1 MRASWV
7 VVALAVVVAVGAQ
20 CKRTNGAYCDDARP
34 CASGFACD
42 LTAREC
48 HAIVGG
54 GADLSGL
61 SFDMAGCNCGNP
73 TPICVAMS
81 CVSCMSTSD
90 PNGACAAAA
99 PSTPYCGSDGSCVG
113 CRDANDCSGATPFCD
128 MSSHQCRGCIADAEC
143 TASLVCDLTPG
154 STTRGVCIDSSQ
166 VEYVD
171 CGSATNGN
179 GLTPAT
185 PRNKLQDGINKA
197 TTSDARPYVRFTGV
211 CNEPIAITGPVTVYV
226 VGADGATV
234 KSTMNGKDAFGV
246 QNNAQVTIRNL
257 IVTATTGANGGNC
270 SLGGTRFTAYH
281 TQFINTPQTGVYS
294 DACELT
300 LDGCTIAGN
309 QQGGIY
315 IVSGDFTIKNSI
327 IVKNMD
333 TAFTQAATGATTVF
347 VNNTV
352 ADNRA
357 AGTAGVLC
365 VAGSALQLVN
375 SILYNNRNAGNAL
388 AESLNCGGFAFMA
401 NDDVSAGPQSTV
413 DLTMQPPG
421 FVGAGDYHLGSTSPC
436 LDHGTNT
443 MGAPDHDADLAPRP
457 DATKMLWDIG
467 AYELQK

>member
-1 MRASWV
+1 MRASLV
-7 VVALAVVVAVGAQ
+7 VVALALVMVVGAE
-20 CKRTNGAYCDDARP
+20 CKRTNGAYCDDSRP
-34 CASGFACD
+34 CPGGFACD

-61 SFDMAGCNCGNP
+61 STDMAGCNCSNP
-73 TPICVAMS
+73 SPICVAMM

-90 PNGACAAAA
+90 PNGACMAAS
-99 PSTPYCGSDGSCVG
+99 PSTPYCGPDGSCIG

-128 MSSHQCRGCIADAEC
+128 PNSHQCRGCVADSEC
-143 TASLVCDLTPG
+143 PSLVCNLTG
-154 STTRGVCIDSSQ
+154 SSPHACIQMNQ

-179 GLTPAT
+179 GLSPST
-185 PRNKLQDGINKA
+185 PRNKLQDGINHA
-197 TTSDARPYVRFTGV
+197 IMNDSRPYVRFTGV
-211 CNEPIAITGPVTVYV
+211 CTEAIAITGAYTVYI

-257 IVTATTGANGGNC
+257 IITATMGANGGNC
-270 SLGGTRFTAYH
+270 SLGGISFTAYH

-300 LDGCTIAGN
+300 LDGCTISGN
-309 QQGGIY
+309 TQGGIY
-315 IVSGDFTIKNSI
+315 IVKGDFTIKNSL

-333 TAFTQAATGATTVF
+333 TAFTQAAATGATTTIF

-352 ADNRA
+352 ADNRSAGLAGVKCA
-357 AGTAGVLC
+357 AGGTMVP
-365 VAGSALQLVN
+365 VN
-375 SILYNNRNAGNAL
+375 SILYNNRNAGNTPQETDCTGA
-388 AESLNCGGFAFMA
+388 AYMA
-401 NDDVSAGPQSTV
+401 SDDPTAGPQSTV
-413 DLTMQPPG
+413 DLSTGLLPG
-421 FVGAGDYHLGSTSPC
+421 FVGAGDYHLVSTSPC
-436 LDHGTNT
+436 LDHGTST
-443 MGAPDHDADLAPRP
+443 MGAPDHDADSNPRP
-457 DATKMLWDIG
+457 DATAKLWDIG